1 MQTGIEQE
9 PIDKVY
15 LWNGK
20 GDCQADDKEQDA
32 SKGGTPMTDHVLAHA
47 TFPRDRVVQ
56 RVNGSGSPGRGGLVG
71 LL

>member
-1 MQTGIEQE
+1 
-9 PIDKVY
+9 
-15 LWNGK
+15 
-20 GDCQADDKEQDA
+20 
-32 SKGGTPMTDHVLAHA
+32 MTDHVLAHA